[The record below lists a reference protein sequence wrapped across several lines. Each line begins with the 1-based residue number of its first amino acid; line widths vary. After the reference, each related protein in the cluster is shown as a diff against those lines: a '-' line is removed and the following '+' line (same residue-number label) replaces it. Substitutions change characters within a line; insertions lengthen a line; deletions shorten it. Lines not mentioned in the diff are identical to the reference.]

1 MSSVNVKTRYLR
13 QYSPEGLMVL
23 RGPGERY
30 AEGSRW
36 TLADGRGLAEV
47 ELMKGTASIKPSTLY
62 IENLEV
68 KPEERGVG
76 HGRALFL
83 LIQRFAHNVGARWI
97 QIDSERDAVGFW
109 LRMGFKETGATFYG
123 GKVSM
128 TKQVPDP

>member
-1 MSSVNVKTRYLR
+1 MSSTNVTTRHLR
-13 QYSPEGLMVL
+13 RYSPEGLMVL

-36 TLADGRGLAEV
+36 TLADGCGLVEV
-47 ELMKGTASIKPSTLY
+47 ELMKGSASINPSTLY

-68 KPEERGVG
+68 KPEARGVG

-83 LIQRFAHNVGARWI
+83 LVQRFAYNVGAKWI
-97 QIDSERDAVGFW
+97 QIDSELDAVGFW

-128 TKQVPDP
+128 SKQVPDP

>member
-1 MSSVNVKTRYLR
+1 MSSVKVTTRHLR
-13 QYSPEGLMVL
+13 QYSPAGLMVL

-30 AEGSRW
+30 VEGSRW

-47 ELMKGTASIKPSTLY
+47 ELMKGSASIKPSTLY

-83 LIQRFAHNVGARWI
+83 LVQCFAYNVGARWI

-109 LRMGFKETGATFYG
+109 LRMGFKETGMRFYG

-128 TKQVPDP
+128 SKQVPDP

>member
-1 MSSVNVKTRYLR
+1 MGSANVKTRHLR

-23 RGPGERY
+23 RGPGARY
-30 AEGSRW
+30 VEGSRW
-36 TLADGRGLAEV
+36 TLADGRGFADV
-47 ELMKGTASIKPSTLY
+47 ELMKGSESIKPSTLY

-68 KPEERGVG
+68 KPEERSLG

-83 LIQRFAHNVGARWI
+83 LVQRFAYNIGARWI

-109 LRMGFKETGATFYG
+109 LRMGFEETGASFYG

-128 TKQVPDP
+128 IKRVPDT